1 MGLISAVASAPA
13 SQERSVRWEKRQGE
27 KKRATAGVTEGEAGK
42 GVEAVSGS
50 HVGEMSA
57 VLAQLGRRGVTGTR

>member
-1 MGLISAVASAPA
+1 M
-13 SQERSVRWEKRQGE
+13 RWEKRQGE

-57 VLAQLGRRGVTGTR
+57 VLAQLRRRGGTGTW

>member
-1 MGLISAVASAPA
+1 M
-13 SQERSVRWEKRQGE
+13 RWEKRQGE
-27 KKRATAGVTEGEAGK
+27 KKRATAGVTEGDG

-57 VLAQLGRRGVTGTR
+57 VLAQLGRRGGAGTW